1 MAYNAGFPMGY
12 QPLIPQ
18 FPQFPQY
25 PQVPA
30 PTPQQAQPQ
39 AMTPPTVHA
48 DIVQVE
54 SEQAADAYP
63 VSVGVPQMMIAKD
76 DSAIFVKTAY
86 ANGQHTLD
94 VYAKRPKA
102 EPKPP
107 VDFSSFVTWDALEA
121 KLEAIQKRGRKEE
134 TKREEAKE

>member
-1 MAYNAGFPMGY
+1 MAYNTGFPIGY
-12 QPLIPQ
+12 QPMI
-18 FPQFPQY
+18 PQFPQY
-25 PQVPA
+25 PQYQQ
-30 PTPQQAQPQ
+30 PQQPQPQPQ

-54 SEQAADAYP
+54 SEQAAENYP

-86 ANGQHTLD
+86 ANGQYTLD

-102 EPKPP
+102 APQPP
-107 VDFSSFVTWDALEA
+107 VDFSTFVTWDALEA
-121 KLEAIQKRGRKEE
+121 KLEALQRPHK
-134 TKREEAKE
+134 EEAKK